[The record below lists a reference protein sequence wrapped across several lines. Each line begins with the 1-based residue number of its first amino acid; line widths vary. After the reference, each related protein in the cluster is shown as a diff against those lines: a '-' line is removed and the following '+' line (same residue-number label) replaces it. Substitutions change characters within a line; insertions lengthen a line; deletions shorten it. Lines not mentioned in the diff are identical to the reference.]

1 MSTTSDHANY
11 WRTQGFFMHKQHTP
25 DALYERTLQ
34 RSHRFFWQSVPFS
47 LLGLLL
53 LLLAA
58 CGGATT
64 DTPGTQPS
72 TTPARVNGFGAAN
85 NHGHSLIALPN
96 NMLLMATH
104 FGIFRSSNS
113 GSSWTEVAA
122 GPGQPMETLMAYSLV
137 SSPIDPDRLYVL
149 TQPTTNTH
157 KGTLGLYTS
166 QDQGLTWQ
174 LAFST
179 EGKNNIFTMA
189 AGNDSANEVY
199 IYQSEDGPLGLK
211 ISTDAGKTFK
221 ATGKLPFANIH
232 GILTL
237 PGTHKTLLIYGDEG
251 VARSTDQG
259 ASWKVVGNFNGSIFY
274 AATSGEHGPIY
285 VTGDSGVFISKDGGM
300 TFSQVN
306 SSFYP
311 GLSVSPQQPDIVYGK
326 NARGIYRSNDG
337 GHTWNSLPAIKGN
350 LQDLAPD
357 PADANILYLSL
368 SYPSQVERY
377 DQKTQQWLSL
387 TPKA

>member
-1 MSTTSDHANY
+1 MP
-11 WRTQGFFMHKQHTP
+11 F
-25 DALYERTLQ
+25 TL
-34 RSHRFFWQSVPFS
+34 
-47 LLGLLL
+47 LALLL
-53 LLLAA
+53 LLLAS
-58 CGGATT
+58 CGEATT
-64 DTPGTQPS
+64 DTTGTQAS
-72 TTPARVNGFGAAN
+72 TTPVPVNGFGTAN

-96 NMLLMATH
+96 KVLIMATH
-104 FGIFRSSNS
+104 VGIFRSSND
-113 GSSWTEVAA
+113 GNSWTEVAA
-122 GPGQPMETLMAYSLV
+122 GPGQLMETLMTYSLV
-137 SSPIDPDRLYVL
+137 SSPVDPQRLYVL
-149 TQPTTNTH
+149 TQPVTNTH

-189 AGNDSANEVY
+189 AGNDEANEVY

-221 ATGKLPFANIH
+221 TTGKLPFTTIH

-237 PGTHKTLLIYGDEG
+237 PDTSKTLLIYGDEG
-251 VARSTDQG
+251 VARSTDRG
-259 ASWKVVGNFNGSIFY
+259 ATWKTVGNFNGSIFY
-274 AATSGEHGPIY
+274 AATSGAHGPIY
-285 VTGDSGVFISKDGGM
+285 VTGDSGVFSSKDGGK
-300 TFSQVN
+300 TFSLVN
-306 SSFYP
+306 GSFYP
-311 GLSVSPQQPDIVYGK
+311 GLSVSPQQPDTVYGK
-326 NARGIYRSNDG
+326 QASGIYRSNDG
-337 GHTWNSLPAIKGN
+337 GHTWNRLPVIKGG

-377 DQKTQQWLSL
+377 DQNTQQWLSL

>member
-1 MSTTSDHANY
+1 
-11 WRTQGFFMHKQHTP
+11 MHKQLKG
-25 DALYERTLQ
+25 DALHESTLQ
-34 RSHRFFWQSVPFS
+34 ISRQFFRQRARLRHFS

-53 LLLAA
+53 LLLAG
-58 CGGATT
+58 CGEATT
-64 DTPGTQPS
+64 VTQPS
-72 TTPARVNGFGAAN
+72 TTPTRVNGFGAAN
-85 NHGHSLIALPN
+85 NHGHSFIALPN
-96 NMLLMATH
+96 NVLLMATH

-113 GSSWTEVAA
+113 GGSWAEVAA
-122 GPGQPMETLMAYSLV
+122 GPGQPMETLMTYSLV
-137 SSPIDPDRLYVL
+137 SSPIDPGRLYVL

-166 QDQGLTWQ
+166 KDQGLTWQ

-189 AGNDSANEVY
+189 AGNDNADEVY

-221 ATGKLPFANIH
+221 ATGKLPFTNIH

-237 PGTHKTLLIYGDEG
+237 PGTRETLLIYGDEG
-251 VARSTDQG
+251 VARSTDRG

-274 AATSGEHGPIY
+274 AATSGPHGPIY
-285 VTGDSGVFISKDGGM
+285 VTGDSGIFSSKDDGK
-300 TFSQVN
+300 TFSQAN

-337 GHTWNSLPAIKGN
+337 GHTWNSLPTIKGN

-387 TPKA
+387 TPKE